1 MIIAITV
8 LSQVPFLNCDMRQDC
23 RLSICSHFGWV
34 WQILSEWY
42 GETSRLVWLTLMRQ
56 DWTWFEIRILCSC
69 WYSLCTTATVAA
81 SRWYSV
87 NTIHTVSSTTADSN
101 KVVKVFLLPVWQ
113 QWEKILLACWNSKCM
128 QLIEEKHS
136 RDKIATCVVRGAY
149 YEQKTH
155 KTGSFKFR
163 VQSTLPTHLGRTV
176 RQKALLWNLCPVRIK
191 SCLRVVSRVSVIVFV
206 FGFAIVFV
214 FVIVFVIVFVFVFLT
229 FCYIKSPHTENEIL
243 LIACWNAML
252 HANDGKTSPGSQ
264 YPTLIIR
271 ALNVKMLFQRKLGF
285 GPNINQG
292 LTYGA
297 NFIWRSM
304 NIVLYSYLSHF

>member
-23 RLSICSHFGWV
+23 RLSICSHFGWVWQILSEWYLYLYLYLYFGWV

-87 NTIHTVSSTTADSN
+87 NTIHTVSSTVADSN
-101 KVVKVFLLPVWQ
+101 KVAKVFLLPVWQ

-163 VQSTLPTHLGRTV
+163 VQSTLPT
-176 RQKALLWNLCPVRIK
+176 
-191 SCLRVVSRVSVIVFV
+191 
-206 FGFAIVFV
+206 
-214 FVIVFVIVFVFVFLT
+214 
-229 FCYIKSPHTENEIL
+229 
-243 LIACWNAML
+243 
-252 HANDGKTSPGSQ
+252 
-264 YPTLIIR
+264 
-271 ALNVKMLFQRKLGF
+271 
-285 GPNINQG
+285 
-292 LTYGA
+292 
-297 NFIWRSM
+297 
-304 NIVLYSYLSHF
+304 YLAR